1 MFRIRMQMGII
12 VLTVGMRG
20 LMNAIIREIIR
31 KINHRKIASHS
42 TFEKDHKNNQ
52 NFIKLRRHSRIIT
65 KANNRRLL

>member
-1 MFRIRMQMGII
+1 MQMGII

-31 KINHRKIASHS
+31 KITHRKIAPHS

-52 NFIKLRRHSRIIT
+52 NFNKQRRHSRIIK
-65 KANNRRLL
+65 KAHSRRLL